1 MNAVNVSH
9 AGAADFEAAVLT
21 RSHEQAVLVDFWASW
36 CAPCRSLAPVL
47 EDLATRLDGALA
59 VVKVDT
65 DAEQELA
72 ARYGV
77 RSLPTLMVFRNGEAV
92 AQAVGAQP
100 LAALERLVAPHLA
113 RATDGPLAAA
123 HAALALGDL
132 ASAVAELERAHAMDV
147 TDYRVQLA
155 LAELYL
161 SQGRI
166 DEARALLTEL
176 PANLQVGD
184 EIAPLKARLRLADA
198 ASGTDGEDAV
208 AVAYRAA
215 VRAAA
220 GGDFANAVEDLLA
233 MLPQQ
238 RAWQDGAVR
247 KTLVDIFNVL
257 GTDDRLKSWRTRMAR
272 SLN

>member
-1 MNAVNVSH
+1 MSASHVSH
-9 AGAADFEAAVLT
+9 AGVADFEAAVLT

-72 ARYGV
+72 AQYGV
-77 RSLPTLMVFRNGEAV
+77 RSLPTLMVFRHGEAV

-113 RATDGPLAAA
+113 RATDGLIAAA

-132 ASAVAELERAHAMDV
+132 VSALTDLERAHAMDSK
-147 TDYRVQLA
+147 DYRVQLA

-166 DEARALLTEL
+166 DETRALLTEL

-184 EIAPLKARLRLADA
+184 GIAPLKARLSLADA
-198 ASGTDGEDAV
+198 ASATVGEDEV

-220 GGDFANAVEDLLA
+220 GGDFDKAVEDLLA
-233 MLPQQ
+233 LLPRQ
-238 RAWQDGAVR
+238 RAWRDGAVR
-247 KTLVDIFNVL
+247 KTLVDIFSVL
-257 GTDDRLKSWRTRMAR
+257 GADERVKSWRTRMAR

>member
-1 MNAVNVSH
+1 MSGNHVSH
-9 AGAADFEAAVLT
+9 AGAADFESAVLK

-36 CAPCRSLAPVL
+36 CAPCRQLAPVL

-65 DAEQELA
+65 DAEQALA
-72 ARYGV
+72 TQYGV
-77 RSLPTLMVFRNGEAV
+77 RSLPTVMVFRNGEVV

-100 LAALERLVAPHLA
+100 LAALERLVTPHLA
-113 RATDGPLAAA
+113 RATDGLLAAA

-132 ASAVAELERAHAMDV
+132 ASAVAELERAHDMDA
-147 TDYRVQLA
+147 TDYRVHLA

-166 DEARALLTEL
+166 DETRALLAEM

-184 EIAPLKARLRLADA
+184 EIAPLKARLSLADA
-198 ASGTDGEDAV
+198 VNVAVGEDEV
-208 AVAYRAA
+208 AVAYHAA
-215 VRAAA
+215 VQAAV
-220 GGDFANAVEDLLA
+220 GGDFDKAVDDLLA
-233 MLPQQ
+233 MLPRQ

-247 KTLVDIFNVL
+247 KALVDIFNVL
-257 GTDDRLKSWRTRMAR
+257 GADERVKAWRTRMAR

>member
-1 MNAVNVSH
+1 MNGAFVSH
-9 AGAADFEAAVLT
+9 AGAAEFASAVLE
-21 RSHEQAVLVDFWASW
+21 RSHEQAVLVDFWAGW
-36 CAPCRSLAPVL
+36 CAPCRQLAPVL

-77 RSLPTLMVFRNGEAV
+77 RSLPTLMVFRGGEVV

-100 LAALERLVAPHLA
+100 LAALERLVKPHLA
-113 RATDGPLAAA
+113 RVTDGTIAAA
-123 HAALALGDL
+123 HAALGLGDL
-132 ASAVAELERAHAMDV
+132 LTAVAELERAHTIDA

-161 SQGRI
+161 NQGRI
-166 DEARALLTEL
+166 DEARALLAEL

-184 EIAPLKARLRLADA
+184 EIAPLKARMSLADA
-198 ASGTDGEDAV
+198 AAV
-208 AVAYRAA
+208 AVGDDEVAVSYRTA
-215 VRAAA
+215 VQTAV
-220 GGDFANAVEDLLA
+220 GGDFEGAVEALLA
-233 MLPQQ
+233 MLPHL
-238 RAWQDGAVR
+238 RSWQDGAVR
-247 KTLVDIFNVL
+247 KTLVDIFKVL
-257 GTDDRLKSWRTRMAR
+257 GADERVKGWRTRMAR

>member
-1 MNAVNVSH
+1 MSGANVSH
-9 AGAADFEAAVLT
+9 ASAADFESAVLT

-92 AQAVGAQP
+92 AQVVGAQP

-123 HAALALGDL
+123 HAALALGDV
-132 ASAVAELERAHAMDV
+132 ASALAELERAHAIDV

-166 DEARALLTEL
+166 DETRALLTEL

-184 EIAPLKARLRLADA
+184 EIAPLKARLSLADA
-198 ASGTDGEDAV
+198 ASATVGEDEV

-215 VRAAA
+215 VRAAV
-220 GGDFANAVEDLLA
+220 GGDFDKAVEDLLA
-233 MLPQQ
+233 MLLRQ

-247 KTLVDIFNVL
+247 KTLVDIFKVL
-257 GTDDRLKSWRTRMAR
+257 GADERVKGWRTRMAR

>member
-1 MNAVNVSH
+1 MSGANVSH
-9 AGAADFEAAVLT
+9 ASAADFESAVLT

-92 AQAVGAQP
+92 AQVVGAQP
-100 LAALERLVAPHLA
+100 LAALERLVVPHLA
-113 RATDGPLAAA
+113 RATDGLLAAA
-123 HAALALGDL
+123 HAALALGDV
-132 ASAVAELERAHAMDV
+132 ASALAELERAHAIDS

-166 DEARALLTEL
+166 DETRALLAEL

-184 EIAPLKARLRLADA
+184 EIAPLKARLSLADA
-198 ASGTDGEDAV
+198 ASATVGEDEV

-215 VRAAA
+215 VRAVA
-220 GGDFANAVEDLLA
+220 GGDFDQAVEDLLA
-233 MLPQQ
+233 LLPRQ
-238 RAWQDGAVR
+238 RAWQDSAVR
-247 KTLVDIFNVL
+247 KTLVDIFSVL
-257 GTDDRLKSWRTRMAR
+257 GADERVKGWRTRMAR